1 MAIVKFWSDSIEKIY
16 HLYIHFPFCS
26 SKCHYCSFYSVG
38 YNPEYYDLYIK
49 SLRNEFYYYS
59 DLYDFSE
66 LSTIYIGGGNPCI
79 NKDLSAEINKILHSF
94 IPFDSIKEYTIEGN
108 PVNINEV
115 IAHSLKNNYVNR
127 MSLGIQSFTDRALKF
142 ANRLCQTKHIV
153 GNSLGILNKY
163 FSNISIDIIN
173 SLPHADIELDIK
185 ELERS
190 ISGFDNIR
198 HISFYDLSIDEGTV
212 FFKKPLINYKE
223 LEKKKDRFEKK
234 FTELIGRYNFNKYE
248 VSNYSQVGYESLH
261 NLGYWKYKNFLGLG
275 PSAHSLIGNTRV
287 ENSPDFKLY
296 SDGVNRN
303 FSYKKNIKLTQIEQV
318 EEYLMMGLR
327 LVEGV
332 NIQDINSRF
341 DIDLLKVIDN
351 QIDKMLGSK
360 LLILDNNCLKTS
372 DAGMRSLNKILVD
385 LFLTL
390 ENNPITS

>member
-1 MAIVKFWSDSIEKIY
+1 M
-16 HLYIHFPFCS
+16 
-26 SKCHYCSFYSVG
+26 
-38 YNPEYYDLYIK
+38 
-49 SLRNEFYYYS
+49 
-59 DLYDFSE
+59 YDFSE

-79 NKDLSAEINKILHSF
+79 NEDLSADINKILHSF
-94 IPFDSIKEYTIEGN
+94 IFLGSIKEYTIEGN

-115 IAHSLKNNYVNR
+115 IVRLLKSNYVNR
-127 MSLGIQSFTDRALKF
+127 ISLGIQSFTDRALKF
-142 ANRLCQTKHIV
+142 ANRLYQTNDIV
-153 GNSLGILNKY
+153 DSTLGILNKY

-212 FFKKPLINYKE
+212 FYNKPLINYKE
-223 LEKKKDRFEKK
+223 LEKKKDLYEKRFTK
-234 FTELIGRYNFNKYE
+234 LIGRYNFNKYE

-332 NIQDINSRF
+332 NIQEINSRF
-341 DIDLLKVIDN
+341 DMDLLKVIDN

-360 LLILDNNCLKTS
+360 LFILDKNCLKTS

-390 ENNPITS
+390 ENNQITS